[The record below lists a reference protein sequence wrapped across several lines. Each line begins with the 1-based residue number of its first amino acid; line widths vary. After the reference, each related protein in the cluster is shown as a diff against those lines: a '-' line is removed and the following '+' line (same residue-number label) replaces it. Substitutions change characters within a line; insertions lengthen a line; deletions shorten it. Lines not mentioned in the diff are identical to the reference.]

1 MEENYRNAAKSI
13 MDTTSNRSVYKKA
26 RKIYL
31 EQKRHIR
38 CSICAPHRGENDDR
52 KCYGTLRSWTGGKK
66 VRFPSWKLAT
76 KNRKQWNEKPKTYKI
91 TRKGDYDCNFRY
103 SYIEIEF

>member
-31 EQKRHIR
+31 EQKGLIK
-38 CSICAPHRGENDDR
+38 CSICAPHRDENDDR
-52 KCYGTLRSWTGGKK
+52 KCYGTLRSWAAGKK
-66 VRFPSWKLAT
+66 VRYPSWKLVS
-76 KNRKQWNEKPKTYKI
+76 KNSKQYQVKPKSYKVI
-91 TRKGDYDCNFRY
+91 VKNDYNCNFNY
-103 SYIEIEF
+103 NYIEIKF